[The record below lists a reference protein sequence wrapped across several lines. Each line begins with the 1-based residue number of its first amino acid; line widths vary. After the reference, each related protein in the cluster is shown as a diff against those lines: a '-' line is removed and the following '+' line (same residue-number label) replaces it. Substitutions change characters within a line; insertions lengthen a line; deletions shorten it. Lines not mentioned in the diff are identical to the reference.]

1 MLELREKNGPGAVAE
16 LVKSQIDSSTADVI
30 LIDGIRSNDEIKVLR
45 KFGDVKLLAVHAST
59 DVITSYSIHY
69 PKLYEISSKN
79 CLKCGSQNISH
90 DDNKFSCK
98 DCGLSFCCYTCTRE
112 IEVTNRK

>member
-1 MLELREKNGPGAVAE
+1 M
-16 LVKSQIDSSTADVI
+16 
-30 LIDGIRSNDEIKVLR
+30 
-45 KFGDVKLLAVHAST
+45 
-59 DVITSYSIHY
+59 
-69 PKLYEISSKN
+69 ISSKN
-79 CLKCGSQNISH
+79 CLKCDSQNISH